1 MTKEIDG
8 IAHRADAVYTPQTAT
23 PFLPL
28 PRARDLLLFRAD
40 VGNAVL
46 TRAVRAG
53 DGFAFDSDTLERL
66 AALWE
71 DLALRYRDAQRE
83 TEYLTSAVGPGLDY
97 ASVGHAEKII
107 TSGQALK
114 DAFDERA
121 RYCGE
126 VRDKLLDALD
136 QYAGAEDEAGS
147 TMAREK
153 GKFE

>member
-8 IAHRADAVYTPQTAT
+8 IAHRADVVYTPQTAT

-71 DLALRYRDAQRE
+71 DLARRYAAAVEMTDHIATAIGPGFDFASSNHAEIVRSSGSALQEALNERIGYCE
-83 TEYLTSAVGPGLDY
+83 GMCKRFRAALGHYTSADND
-97 ASVGHAEKII
+97 AEI
-107 TSGQALK
+107 TMTT
-114 DAFDERA
+114 E
-121 RYCGE
+121 
-126 VRDKLLDALD
+126 
-136 QYAGAEDEAGS
+136 
-147 TMAREK
+147 T